1 MSYYEHHL
9 SIDKNRKHVAIY
21 IDTKELARFKQ
32 NTVQCIVN
40 VTLCHKSTDNDYKK
54 DCKNISI
61 VAVSKLSDEFRE
73 LGRVHITDTATD
85 IIIM

>member
-9 SIDKNRKHVAIY
+9 SIDKNHKLMWHVTIY

-40 VTLCHKSTDNDYKK
+40 VTLCHKSTDSDYKK

-61 VAVSKLSDEFRE
+61 MAVSKLSDEFRE
-73 LGRVHITDTATD
+73 LERIYVSLTQQLI
-85 IIIM
+85 